1 MTSGSRGCC
10 TDVLPAPCLV
20 ESCFPGA
27 QFYYITPAGH
37 LQEGFRRSLSWFR
50 YSFVTICII
59 VLYTPPRILYSVPM
73 FLKYRGSQE
82 HMNPPGPHSTPQ
94 AGCTKAAGGQQ
105 INAQAF
111 CGSRTL
117 RTGRP
122 RRAAAR
128 AHPAKAAMRR
138 TRPTNCAIP
147 PWNRKSLILPG
158 FRNIN
163 FLDAALRLRF
173 DLPVTYPAAVTN
185 TPRPAA
191 NGGQQK
197 SAAARQGAAALLG
210 RPPGAH
216 PIGRHFYFACMKQLR
231 FCHR

>member
-59 VLYTPPRILYSVPM
+59 VLYTPPNFVQCAM

-111 CGSRTL
+111 CGRQSSYKGETPSSDIA
-117 RTGRP
+117 GAP
-122 RRAAAR
+122 GQSGHA
-128 AHPAKAAMRR
+128 AHP
-138 TRPTNCAIP
+138 
-147 PWNRKSLILPG
+147 
-158 FRNIN
+158 
-163 FLDAALRLRF
+163 
-173 DLPVTYPAAVTN
+173 
-185 TPRPAA
+185 PR
-191 NGGQQK
+191 
-197 SAAARQGAAALLG
+197 
-210 RPPGAH
+210 
-216 PIGRHFYFACMKQLR
+216 QLR
-231 FCHR
+231 YSPMEPEVLDFTGLPEY